1 MTNRLTWELSKY
13 GNSIQGKL
21 LNLFKQPFKNTWFWV
36 SVGLV
41 ISVFATQVIL
51 EVRGDREDALRGFEI
66 KCPDGFIAWENSEF
80 EITNRFEAHGDSLVE
95 FEKRIESGCRP
106 FDFTNVPRTTVDSL
120 LDAHSVIHYT
130 WIQGLVNLS
139 EGVLVKADTTIST
152 KPHKYR

>member
-1 MTNRLTWELSKY
+1 MRLFSKDTLN
-13 GNSIQGKL
+13 NS
-21 LNLFKQPFKNTWFWV
+21 WFWV
-36 SVGLV
+36 SVGLL

-51 EVRGDREDALRGFEI
+51 EVRRDRKDDLRGFEI

-80 EITNRFEAHGDSLVE
+80 EITNRFEAHGDSLIE

-120 LDAHSVIHYT
+120 LNAHSIIHYA

-139 EGVLVKADTTIST
+139 EEVLVKADTTHST
-152 KPHKYR
+152 RHHKYR

>member
-51 EVRGDREDALRGFEI
+51 EVRGDCEDALRGFEI
-66 KCPDGFIAWENSEF
+66 KCPEGFIAWENTEF
-80 EITNRFEAHGDSLVE
+80 EITGKYKALGDSLAD

>member
-51 EVRGDREDALRGFEI
+51 EVRRDREGHLKEFVI
-66 KCPDGFIAWENSEF
+66 KCPEGFIAWENTEF
-80 EITNRFEAHGDSLVE
+80 EITGKYKALGDSLAD

-120 LDAHSVIHYT
+120 LDAHSVIYYT